1 MNPGLGHHH
10 FSLPVYSG
18 TSSIILVLL
27 YFSLKQSDFHTGFM
41 MCRIVFFNLFNI
53 YVLVHGNIKE
63 EDILVLPLDALKF
76 ETHSSATQDVLKY
89 FSKVRSF

>member
-1 MNPGLGHHH
+1 MYDS
-10 FSLPVYSG
+10 F
-18 TSSIILVLL
+18 
-27 YFSLKQSDFHTGFM
+27 
-41 MCRIVFFNLFNI
+41 FFNLFDI
-53 YVLVHGNIKE
+53 YILVHGNIKE